1 MKKLL
6 FIIFLFALIG
16 CKTKQTIEQEKV
28 QTKSSISKSTMVD
41 DSSIIT
47 IVYDML
53 EQNET
58 TREIYPPG
66 TNDTANTP
74 KSPNKNR
81 HRKGKIVITKTAKSA
96 KSEISDSTAVSIYSK
111 TPKKVAKHVN
121 TLKWLPWAIIA
132 ILILIIVICVKY
144 RIWLQKISG
153 KIRNGTN

>member
-16 CKTKQTIEQEKV
+16 CKTKQTLEQEKV

-53 EQNET
+53 DQNET
-58 TREIYPPG
+58 TREITPPG

-74 KSPNKNR
+74 IPPKKNQ
-81 HRKGKIVITKTAKSA
+81 HRKGKIVISKTAKSA
-96 KSEISDSTAVSIYSK
+96 KSEIIDSTAVSIYHR

-121 TLKWLPWAIIA
+121 NYTLLPWAIIT
-132 ILILIIVICVKY
+132 LLVVIMVIYVKY
-144 RIWLQKISG
+144 QCWREKISN
-153 KIRNGTN
+153 KIRHGTK

>member
-47 IVYDML
+47 IVYDMMDDFDA
-53 EQNET
+53 
-58 TREIYPPG
+58 TREINKPG

-74 KSPNKNR
+74 KPPNRNR

-96 KSEISDSTAVSIYSK
+96 KSEISDSTAVSIYHKS
-111 TPKKVAKHVN
+111 PKKVAKHVN
-121 TLKWLPWAIIA
+121 NCTLLPWAIIA

-144 RIWLQKISG
+144 RVWQQKISN
-153 KIRNGTN
+153 KIRHGTE

>member
-6 FIIFLFALIG
+6 FIILLIALIG

-28 QTKSSISKSTMVD
+28 QTTSSISKSTMVD

-53 EQNET
+53 DQNET
-58 TREIYPPG
+58 TREITPPG
-66 TNDTANTP
+66 TNDTANSP
-74 KSPNKNR
+74 KPPNRNR
-81 HRKGKIVITKTAKSA
+81 HRKGKIVISKTAKSA
-96 KSEISDSTAVSIYSK
+96 KSEITDSAAVSIYDK

-121 TLKWLPWAIIA
+121 NCALLPWAIIS

-144 RIWLQKISG
+144 RVWQQKISN
-153 KIRNGTN
+153 KIRHGTE

>member
-47 IVYDML
+47 IVYNML

-58 TREIYPPG
+58 TREIGKPG

-74 KSPNKNR
+74 KPPNRNR
-81 HRKGKIVITKTAKSA
+81 HRKGKIVISKTAKSA
-96 KSEISDSTAVSIYSK
+96 KSEITDSTAVSIYHKS
-111 TPKKVAKHVN
+111 PKKVAKHVN
-121 TLKWLPWAIIA
+121 NCTILPWAIIT
-132 ILILIIVICVKY
+132 ILILIIVIYVKY
-144 RIWLQKISG
+144 QCWREKISN
-153 KIRNGTN
+153 KIRHGAE

>member
-47 IVYDML
+47 IVYDMID
-53 EQNET
+53 NFDA
-58 TREIYPPG
+58 TREIGKPG
-66 TNDTANTP
+66 INDTANSP
-74 KSPNKNR
+74 KPPNRNR
-81 HRKGKIVITKTAKSA
+81 HRKGKIVISKTAKSS
-96 KSEISDSTAVSIYSK
+96 KSEISDSTAVSIYHK

-121 TLKWLPWAIIA
+121 NYTLLPWAIIT
-132 ILILIIVICVKY
+132 LLVVIMVIYVKY
-144 RIWLQKISG
+144 QCWREKISN
-153 KIRNGTN
+153 KIRHGAE

>member
-28 QTKSSISKSTMVD
+28 QTESSISKSTMID

-53 EQNET
+53 DQNET
-58 TREIYPPG
+58 TREITPPG

-74 KSPNKNR
+74 KPPNKNR

-96 KSEISDSTAVSIYSK
+96 KSEISDSTAVSIYRNS
-111 TPKKVAKHVN
+111 PKKVAKHIN
-121 TLKWLPWAIIA
+121 NCTLLPWAIIA
-132 ILILIIVICVKY
+132 IMILIIVICVKY
-144 RIWLQKISG
+144 RSWLQKISA
-153 KIRNGTN
+153 KNRHDTN

>member
-6 FIIFLFALIG
+6 FIIFLFACIG

-28 QTKSSISKSTMVD
+28 QTTTSIQKKTVAD

-53 EQNET
+53 DDFDATRVISPQGTNET
-58 TREIYPPG
+58 E
-66 TNDTANTP
+66 NTP
-74 KSPNKNR
+74 KPPNRNL
-81 HRKGKIVITKTAKSA
+81 HRKGKIVISKTAKSA
-96 KSEISDSTAVSIYSK
+96 KSEITDSTAESIYHK

-121 TLKWLPWAIIA
+121 NSALLPWAIIA

-144 RIWLQKISG
+144 RSWLQKISA
-153 KIRNGTN
+153 KIRHGTN

>member
-6 FIIFLFALIG
+6 FIILIIALIS

-28 QTKSSISKSTMVD
+28 QTESSTSKSTLIN

-47 IVYDML
+47 IIYDML

-58 TREIYPPG
+58 TREITPPG

-74 KSPNKNR
+74 KPPNRNR

-96 KSEISDSTAVSIYSK
+96 KSEISDSTADSLYSK

-144 RIWLQKISG
+144 HSWLQKISP
-153 KIRNGTN
+153 KIRRGTE

>member
-28 QTKSSISKSTMVD
+28 QTESSISKSTKVD

-53 EQNET
+53 DDFDA
-58 TREIYPPG
+58 TREIGKPG
-66 TNDTANTP
+66 TNDTANSP
-74 KSPNKNR
+74 KPPNRNR
-81 HRKGKIVITKTAKSA
+81 HRKGKIVISKTAKSA
-96 KSEISDSTAVSIYSK
+96 KSEITDSTAVSIYHK

-121 TLKWLPWAIIA
+121 NCTLLPWAIIA
-132 ILILIIVICVKY
+132 ILILILVICVKY
-144 RIWLQKISG
+144 RVLQQKISN
-153 KIRNGTN
+153 KIRHGTE

>member
-53 EQNET
+53 DDFDT
-58 TREIYPPG
+58 TREIGKPG
-66 TNDTANTP
+66 TNDTANNP
-74 KSPNKNR
+74 KPQNHNR

-96 KSEISDSTAVSIYSK
+96 KSEITDSTAVSIYRKS
-111 TPKKVAKHVN
+111 PSKVAKHVN
-121 TLKWLPWAIIA
+121 NCTLLPWAIIA

-144 RIWLQKISG
+144 RVWQQKISN
-153 KIRNGTN
+153 KIRHGTN